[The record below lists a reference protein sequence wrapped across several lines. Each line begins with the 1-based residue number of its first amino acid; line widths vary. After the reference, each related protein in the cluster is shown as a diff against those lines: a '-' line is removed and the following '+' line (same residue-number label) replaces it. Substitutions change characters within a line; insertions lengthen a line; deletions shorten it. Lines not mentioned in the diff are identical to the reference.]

1 MKLTPIKLLG
11 LTLISLLSLS
21 ACDNQNAVDAENKL
35 DQAVESVETKI
46 DGAAEQMSEASDV
59 AGMQVEDATITTKIK
74 TAFLAEPTLKSLD
87 MSVSTTEGFV
97 VITGVVDSLEASQKA
112 AEIAEAVS
120 EVKQV
125 NNQLVVQ

>member
-11 LTLISLLSLS
+11 LTLISLLGLS
-21 ACDNQNAVDAENKL
+21 ACDNQSVVDAENKL

>member
-21 ACDNQNAVDAENKL
+21 ACDNQSVVDAENKL

-46 DGAAEQMSEASDV
+46 DEAAEQMSEASDV

-87 MSVSTTEGFV
+87 MSVSTTEGLV